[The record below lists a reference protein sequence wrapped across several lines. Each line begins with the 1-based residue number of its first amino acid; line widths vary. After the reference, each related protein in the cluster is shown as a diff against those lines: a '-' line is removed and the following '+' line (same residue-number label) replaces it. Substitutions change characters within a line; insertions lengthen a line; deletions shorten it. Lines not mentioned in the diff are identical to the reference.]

1 MAKGVNSMNIVVL
14 GSTGMAG
21 HMVARY
27 IEKQGNT
34 VYRISRS
41 EKESLYSRAIDVL
54 ETSAILKY
62 IDSINAD
69 ILINCIGLLQK
80 ECEARPDLAIY
91 INSYFPH
98 LLEEHFK
105 NSPTKIIHLSTDCVF
120 SGLSGNYVE
129 TDTPD
134 GKTIYDRSKALG
146 EINNN
151 KDLTFRMSIIGPD
164 LDPKGTG
171 LFNWFMQQT
180 GAINGYS
187 NVIWNGITTLELAEA
202 ITAAIHTNLAGIY
215 QLVPDDT
222 ISKYQL
228 LLLIKNVFGKD
239 ITINKDSSFTVNK
252 TLKNTRTDFEYRVK
266 SYSEQVH
273 NLKIW
278 IEEYRDLYPQFY
290 YTY

>member
-1 MAKGVNSMNIVVL
+1 MNIVVL

-27 IEKQGNT
+27 IEMQGNT
-34 VYRISRS
+34 VYRVSRS
-41 EKESLYSRAIDVL
+41 ENNSLYSKAIDVL
-54 ETSAILKY
+54 ETPEMLKY
-62 IDSINAD
+62 IDSVNAD
-69 ILINCIGLLQK
+69 IIVNCIGLLQK
-80 ECEARPDLAIY
+80 SCEARPDLAIY

-105 NSPTKIIHLSTDCVF
+105 NSSTKIIHLSTDCVF
-120 SGLSGNYVE
+120 SGLRGGYVE
-129 TDTPD
+129 DDIPD
-134 GKTIYDRSKALG
+134 GRTMYDRSKALG

-164 LDPKGTG
+164 PDLKGSG

-180 GAINGYS
+180 GTINGYA

-202 ITAAIHTNLAGIY
+202 ITAAIHTDLTGIY
-215 QLVPDDT
+215 QLVPNDA

-228 LLLIKNVFGKD
+228 LLLIKNSFGRD
-239 ITINKDSSFTVNK
+239 VMINRDSSVIANK
-252 TLKNTRTDFEYRVK
+252 SLKNTRTDFVYRVK
-266 SYSEQVH
+266 SYPEQIQ
-273 NLKIW
+273 NLKLW
-278 IEEYRDLYPQFY
+278 IEKNQDLYPQFY